1 MITIEYTK
9 EGEAVSDF
17 GCDDYVN
24 IIRND
29 ILDGENS
36 EYDVSTSI
44 VILAIRA
51 AIARGELDFT
61 KIQFK
66 FDDHI
71 LHPDKD
77 GRMEYWPR
85 GFCDIDLNFMDD
97 ILNNFKQR

>member
-1 MITIEYTK
+1 MITIEYSE
-9 EGEAVSDF
+9 EGKACSDF
-17 GCDDYVN
+17 DCEKYIKNLKDLES
-24 IIRND
+24 
-29 ILDGENS
+29 LDRKYTTS
-36 EYDVSTSI
+36 SSI

-71 LHPDKD
+71 LQPDKD

-85 GFCDIDLNFMDD
+85 GFCDIDFNFMDD
-97 ILNNFKQR
+97 ILNNLKQR